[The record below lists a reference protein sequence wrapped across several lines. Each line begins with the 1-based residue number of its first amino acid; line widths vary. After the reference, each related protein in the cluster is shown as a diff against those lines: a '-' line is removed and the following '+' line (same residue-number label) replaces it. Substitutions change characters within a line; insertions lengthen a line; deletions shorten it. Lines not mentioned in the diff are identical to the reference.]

1 MKTCNSIWKDHKNKI
16 ETKYFKARSSDP
28 NLKDDVPLHIVS
40 SQWKELVKYWHTSD
54 VEMTSKREST
64 DKMNVWLMTRRAND
78 PEVIQSLDEFNRQL
92 FMLPKDCRT
101 LEARNAIFHESIG
114 HGGHG
119 YCRTYGRTVPQSAMY
134 KDGARSS

>member
-78 PEVIQSLDEFNRQL
+78 PEVIQSLVVSKHLTLNLNFIFYFL
-92 FMLPKDCRT
+92 FFVST
-101 LEARNAIFHESIG
+101 IFI
-114 HGGHG
+114 
-119 YCRTYGRTVPQSAMY
+119 
-134 KDGARSS
+134 